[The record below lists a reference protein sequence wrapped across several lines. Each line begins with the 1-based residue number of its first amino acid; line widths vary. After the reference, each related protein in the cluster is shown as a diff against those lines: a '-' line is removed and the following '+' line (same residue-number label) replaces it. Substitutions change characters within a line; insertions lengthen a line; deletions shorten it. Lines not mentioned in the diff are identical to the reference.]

1 MGLDVEGLMHVGYRI
16 GAQADQV
23 PAIVAFYK
31 SVFDLDIDPN
41 RPTIPTIPGAWVQLP
56 NSSVKPQFHLMVADG
71 VSPAARSARQDPTRT
86 HIALVV
92 KDLLEAKTSPRSG
105 RGRLLGLQEGLVGM
119 DSDQVFFEDPTG
131 NLFELQQIG

>member
-1 MGLDVEGLMHVGYRI
+1 MGLGVEGLMHVGYRI
-16 GAQADQV
+16 GAQADRV

-31 SVFDLDIDPN
+31 LVFNLDIDPN

-56 NSSVKPQFHLMVADG
+56 DSSVKPQFHLMVADG

-92 KDLLEAKTSPRSG
+92 KDLVGAKTHLETVG
-105 RGRLLGLQEGLVGM
+105 VDYWVYEGLVGM
-119 DSDQVFFEDPTG
+119 RSDQVFFEDPTG

>member
-1 MGLDVEGLMHVGYRI
+1 MGLEVKGLMHVGYRI

-23 PAIVAFYK
+23 PVIVNFYK
-31 SVFDLDIDPN
+31 SVFDLDVDPN

-56 NSSVKPQFHLMVADG
+56 HSTVKPQFHLMVADG

-92 KDLLEAKTSPRSG
+92 KDLVEAKKHLEAVGVDYWVYS
-105 RGRLLGLQEGLVGM
+105 GLVGM
-119 DSDQVFFEDPTG
+119 NSDQVFFEAPTG
-131 NLFELQQIG
+131 NLFELQQTG

>member
-1 MGLDVEGLMHVGYRI
+1 MGLEVAGLMHVGYRI
-16 GAQADQV
+16 GTQADQV

-31 SVFDLDIDPN
+31 SVFDLDIDSN
-41 RPTIPTIPGAWVQLP
+41 RPTIPNIPGAWVQLP
-56 NSSVKPQFHLMVADG
+56 DSSVKPQFHLMVADG

-92 KDLLEAKTSPRSG
+92 KDLLMAKRHLTAVG
-105 RGRLLGLQEGLVGM
+105 IDYWVYKGLVGT
-119 DSDQVFFEDPTG
+119 DSDQVFFEDPAG

>member
-1 MGLDVEGLMHVGYRI
+1 MGLEVEGLMHVGYRI

-23 PAIVAFYK
+23 PAIAAFYK

-41 RPTIPTIPGAWVQLP
+41 RPTIPKIPGAWIQLP
-56 NSSVKPQFHLMVADG
+56 NSSVKPQFHLIVADG

-92 KDLLEAKTSPRSG
+92 KDLAGAKTHLEAVG
-105 RGRLLGLQEGLVGM
+105 VDYWVYEGLVGM
-119 DSDQVFFEDPTG
+119 NSDQVFFEDPTG

>member
-1 MGLDVEGLMHVGYRI
+1 MGLEVEGLMHVGYRI

-23 PAIVAFYK
+23 PAIVNSYK
-31 SVFDLDIDPN
+31 SVFGLDVDPN

-56 NSSVKPQFHLMVADG
+56 HSTVKPQFHLMVADG

-92 KDLLEAKTSPRSG
+92 KDLVEAKKHLEAVG
-105 RGRLLGLQEGLVGM
+105 VDYWVYGGLVGM
-119 DSDQVFFEDPTG
+119 NSDQVFFEDPTG
-131 NLFELQQIG
+131 NLFELQQTG

>member
-1 MGLDVEGLMHVGYRI
+1 MGLEVEGLMHVGYRI

-23 PAIVAFYK
+23 PAIVNFYK
-31 SVFDLDIDPN
+31 SVFDLDVDPN

-56 NSSVKPQFHLMVADG
+56 HSTVKPQFHLMVADG

-92 KDLLEAKTSPRSG
+92 KDLVEAKKHLEAVG
-105 RGRLLGLQEGLVGM
+105 VDYWVYGGLVGM
-119 DSDQVFFEDPTG
+119 NSDQVFFEDPTG
-131 NLFELQQIG
+131 NLFELQQTG

>member
-16 GAQADQV
+16 GAQADRV

-31 SVFDLDIDPN
+31 LVFNLDIDPN

-56 NSSVKPQFHLMVADG
+56 DSSVKPQFHLMVADG

-92 KDLLEAKTSPRSG
+92 KDLVRAKTHLETVG
-105 RGRLLGLQEGLVGM
+105 VDYWVYEGLVGM
-119 DSDQVFFEDPTG
+119 HSDQVFFEDPTG

>member
-1 MGLDVEGLMHVGYRI
+1 MGLEVQGLMHVGYRI

-31 SVFDLDIDPN
+31 SIFDLDIDPN
-41 RPTIPTIPGAWVQLP
+41 RPTIPTIPGAWIQLP
-56 NSSVKPQFHLMVADG
+56 DSSVKPQFHLMVADG

-92 KDLLEAKTSPRSG
+92 KDLLMAKRHLTAVG
-105 RGRLLGLQEGLVGM
+105 IDYWVYKGLVGT
-119 DSDQVFFEDPTG
+119 DSDQVFFEDPAG

>member
-16 GAQADQV
+16 GAQADRV

-31 SVFDLDIDPN
+31 LVFNLDIDPN

-56 NSSVKPQFHLMVADG
+56 DSSVKPQFHLMVADG

-92 KDLLEAKTSPRSG
+92 KNLVEAKKHLEAVG
-105 RGRLLGLQEGLVGM
+105 VDYWVYGGLVGM
-119 DSDQVFFEDPTG
+119 NSDQVFFEDPTG
-131 NLFELQQIG
+131 NLFELQQTG

>member
-31 SVFDLDIDPN
+31 SVFGLDIDPN

-56 NSSVKPQFHLMVADG
+56 DSSVKPQFHLMVADG

-92 KDLLEAKTSPRSG
+92 KDLAGEKTHLEAVG
-105 RGRLLGLQEGLVGM
+105 VDYWVYEGLVGM
-119 DSDQVFFEDPTG
+119 NSDQVFFEDPTG

>member
-1 MGLDVEGLMHVGYRI
+1 MGLDVQGLMHVGYRI
-16 GAQADQV
+16 GTQADQV

-31 SVFDLDIDPN
+31 SIFDLDIDPN
-41 RPTIPTIPGAWVQLP
+41 RPTISNIPGAWVQLP
-56 NSSVKPQFHLMVADG
+56 KSSVKPQFHLIVADG

-92 KDLLEAKTSPRSG
+92 KDLAGAKTHLEAVG
-105 RGRLLGLQEGLVGM
+105 VDYWVYEGLVGM
-119 DSDQVFFEDPTG
+119 NSDQVFFEDPTG

>member
-1 MGLDVEGLMHVGYRI
+1 MGLEVEGLMHVGYRI

-23 PAIVAFYK
+23 PAIVTFYK
-31 SVFDLDIDPN
+31 SVFGLDVDPN

-56 NSSVKPQFHLMVADG
+56 HSTVKPQFHLMVADG

-92 KDLLEAKTSPRSG
+92 KNLVEAKKHLEAVG
-105 RGRLLGLQEGLVGM
+105 VDYWVYGGLVGM
-119 DSDQVFFEDPTG
+119 NSDQVFFEDPTG
-131 NLFELQQIG
+131 NLFELQQTG